1 MSTVIPPSKECEHQ
15 SLPCLRRN
23 ALLIAPANSGPLA
36 AARQFGH
43 QHRIAAS
50 ASCYQKFKRADSV
63 SNKELVK
70 VLGDHGRTEPGEGG
84 DGIVW

>member
-1 MSTVIPPSKECEHQ
+1 MSTVIPPGQEREHQ
-15 SLPCLRRN
+15 SLPGLRRN
-23 ALLIAPANSGPLA
+23 ALLIAPADSGALA

-50 ASCYQKFKRADSV
+50 SSCHQQFKRADSF

-70 VLGDHGRTEPGEGG
+70 VLGDYGRTEPGEGG